1 MSHFTTLKTQL
12 VDGDLI
18 AVALA
23 DLKIGFERG
32 NKKIRGFLGQR
43 SEAEFR
49 IPTQAR
55 GYDIGIRSDGRTYE
69 VIADWWGVRGFEERD
84 FAGRLT
90 RAYSLAATKSKL
102 ADQGF
107 SLVSEQR
114 EDNGEVRL
122 VLRRQT

>member
-1 MSHFTTLKTQL
+1 MSHFTTIKTQL

-23 DLKIGFERG
+23 DLKIGFDRG
-32 NKKIRGFLGQR
+32 TTKIRGFLGQKT
-43 SEAEFR
+43 EAEFR
-49 IPTQAR
+49 IPTEAR
-55 GYDIGIRSDGRTYE
+55 GYDIGIRSAGRTYE
-69 VIADWWGVRGFEERD
+69 LIADWWGVRGYDERE

-90 RAYSLAATKSKL
+90 RAYSVAATKSKL